1 MSCHVMSCHIIL
13 YHIISHIYM
22 YVYNTHI
29 HIYIYIYLYVDI
41 VLDIYIYIYNIHIYI
56 YIHIHIYIYIYI
68 YIYRYID
75 IVACDILVVRVMWL
89 WVYTHEFYCVY
100 PFIQIQVVV
109 VLNDLITLALY
120 LSWASLEGT
129 RNSPAQQLGQ
139 ENVSCSSFRGASG
152 IVWDLETEVTG
163 VCFWDN
169 ENHGFGEHE
178 LAYQVKWA
186 RCWLWF
192 ASALRLRSLG
202 QAMKI
207 MIE

>member
-1 MSCHVMSCHIIL
+1 MCQNSCCWPPKMHQLLFVISELKNHDDDFVDDDRKWII
-13 YHIISHIYM
+13 
-22 YVYNTHI
+22 VYSASATSKFRRRGV
-29 HIYIYIYLYVDI
+29 VD
-41 VLDIYIYIYNIHIYI
+41 L
-56 YIHIHIYIYIYI
+56 
-68 YIYRYID
+68 
-75 IVACDILVVRVMWL
+75 
-89 WVYTHEFYCVY
+89 
-100 PFIQIQVVV
+100 QVVV

-163 VCFWDN
+163 VGFWDN

-192 ASALRLRSLG
+192 ASALRLRALG

>member
-1 MSCHVMSCHIIL
+1 MHI
-13 YHIISHIYM
+13 HIHIQSITIYTDM
-22 YVYNTHI
+22 YIYIYIYLCI
-29 HIYIYIYLYVDI
+29 HIYIYID
-41 VLDIYIYIYNIHIYI
+41 
-56 YIHIHIYIYIYI
+56 IYI

-139 ENVSCSSFRGASG
+139 ENVSCSSFRGARG

-163 VCFWDN
+163 VGFWDN